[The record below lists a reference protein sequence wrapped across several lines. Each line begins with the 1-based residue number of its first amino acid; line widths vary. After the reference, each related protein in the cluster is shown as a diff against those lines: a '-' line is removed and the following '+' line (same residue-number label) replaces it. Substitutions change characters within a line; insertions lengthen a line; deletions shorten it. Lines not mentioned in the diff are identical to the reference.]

1 MGFEIYDF
9 GMFGGRKILAG
20 IFQFGQLGLSRD
32 FFVIQNNLKIRDICI
47 ISDAFWKFLWLGSSA
62 LDFLGVIF
70 WSKDSYGFV

>member
-32 FFVIQNNLKIRDICI
+32 FFVIQNNLKIRDIYI
-47 ISDAFWKFLWLGSSA
+47 ISDSWKFGIG
-62 LDFLGVIF
+62 FYGVIF